1 MCGIAGF
8 AGIELPPQEA
18 ASRLRAMCDAILHRG
33 PDSDGQF
40 LAAGVALGMRRLSI
54 IDVAGGDQPISNE
67 DGTVTVVF
75 NGEIYNHHPLRRQL
89 EAAGHRFAT
98 RSDTEVL
105 VHLYEE
111 HGTDMVRQLHGMFA
125 FSIWDSR
132 RQRLFIAR
140 DRTGMKP
147 LSYAVRG
154 GGIVYCS
161 ELRSLYAFDRSALR
175 VAPSSVL
182 EYLAFGYVPDPSSIF
197 EGVNKLPPGHFL
209 VWSPGRPVEVR
220 RYWSPPL
227 PDNSLRDEPGLVAEL
242 RSKLEAA
249 VTSHLESEVPL
260 GAFLSGGTDSSTVVA
275 LMCRHAAGRVK
286 TFSIGFAEAEYDESQ
301 AARAVATQLGT
312 EHTEL
317 VVRPDVEQ
325 IFENVAAMFD
335 EPFADSSAIPTFLVA
350 QLARESVTVALSG
363 DGGDELFGGYTRY
376 GDTLK
381 RGGGRGGVG
390 ARLVAALGLMLP
402 HAFPGRNRLVDLGR
416 SRLGRYATSVVQPVR
431 VDEGGVAS
439 ARHPAGR
446 RTVDEQLNR
455 FMSAEESEDF
465 AAAMMR
471 LDLETYLTGDILT
484 KVDRTSMAVSLE
496 ARVPLLDFD
505 LVDFA
510 LRIPGELRVTATESK
525 RLFRQAIRGIVPDF
539 VLARPKQGFAM
550 PLAQWFRGSLRHR
563 IQALR
568 TPTAAIE
575 QYLNVRAVERLV
587 TEHLLGRRDH
597 SALLWRLIVLDYWLA
612 AFADGRLGR
621 SPLVPTVPLSDT
633 TRTRVLSGRMARGRM
648 NAPPAV
654 SNLFLSSD
662 GAAPPLRVG
671 LLIDERGIPGYAR
684 GIIEDLRLANY
695 VDIALVGVTSEA
707 AKASSA
713 APESG
718 LVLRAYATFIEPRYQ
733 MHPDPLVSVSCE
745 DLLIDVPRVSLPVDL
760 HGDSRALASAG
771 LAAIATAQLDVII
784 DFSGRPVRQVLL
796 PATRHGVWRYHFGDR
811 RLYPAGS
818 GFLREIIDRTP
829 LTGIEL
835 TRLGSSD
842 ADDVTLLRAL
852 FRTVSFPS
860 RQANRF
866 APVWG
871 TRHFV
876 AQSLWS
882 LRHGSRDDTG
892 TPGAGLVS
900 GNPGGRVP
908 TVAQFARWMLGEV
921 RGRVFPLF
929 RQVDRPLH
937 WRIAIR
943 RTRVPLYEDSSRA
956 ALQSFRWVD
965 SPHAC
970 HWADPVIFER
980 EGQTWLFF
988 EETVDP
994 SRVGHICCGRLT
1006 PDGDLV
1012 DVRAVLQQPHHLSF
1026 PQIIVADGEVFML
1039 PEGAQGGGVD
1049 LCRARRF
1056 PDEWALE
1063 KRLLDFR
1070 CVDSSGFRASESWW
1084 MTTSP
1089 QVVPGHAPIT
1099 WLLRA
1104 DRLTGPWEFQPGG
1117 VVASDVRVARGAG
1130 SVFERSGRLIRPSQD
1145 CSVSYGHALVLN
1157 EIVSLHEPQYRER
1170 TICRVESGWMPRLA
1184 GVHSYSRI
1192 GEWEA
1197 IDGGFTSR

>member
-18 ASRLRAMCDAILHRG
+18 ASRLHAMCDAIQHRG

-40 LAAGVALGMRRLSI
+40 LAGSVAMGVRRLSI
-54 IDVAGGDQPISNE
+54 IDVAGGRQPISNE

-75 NGEIYNHHPLRRQL
+75 NGEIYNHHALRRSL
-89 EAAGHRFAT
+89 EAVGHRFAT

-111 HGTDMVRQLHGMFA
+111 HGPDMVRQLHGMFA

-154 GGIVYCS
+154 DGIVYCS

-175 VAPSSVL
+175 VAPSAVL

-197 EGVNKLPPGHFL
+197 EGVSKLPPGHFL
-209 VWSPGRPVEVR
+209 VWSRGRPVEVQ
-220 RYWSPPL
+220 RYWNPPL
-227 PDNSLRDEPGLVAEL
+227 PDSSLRDEPEL
-242 RSKLEAA
+242 IAQLRTKLDTA
-249 VTSHLESEVPL
+249 VMSHLESEVPL

-286 TFSIGFAEAEYDESQ
+286 TFSIGFAEADYDESQ

-381 RGGGRGGVG
+381 RGGGRGGV
-390 ARLVAALGLMLP
+390 ASRLVSALGLMLP

-439 ARHPAGR
+439 AWHPAGR

-510 LRIPGELRVTATESK
+510 LRIPGNLRVTAAESK

-539 VLARPKQGFAM
+539 VLARPKRGFAM

-575 QYLNVRAVERLV
+575 QYLDVRAVERLV
-587 TEHLLGRRDH
+587 TEHLIGRRDH
-597 SALLWRLIVLDYWLA
+597 SLLLWRLIVLDYWLA

-621 SPLVPTVPLSDT
+621 PPLVPLTHT
-633 TRTRVLSGRMARGRM
+633 IRTRALSRRVARGRM
-648 NAPPAV
+648 HAPPAV
-654 SNLFLSSD
+654 SDLFLSAD
-662 GAAPPLRVG
+662 GAAPPLQVG

-684 GIIEDLRLANY
+684 GVIEDLRHANY
-695 VDIALVGVTSEA
+695 VDVALVAVTSQPTDA
-707 AKASSA
+707 DAD
-713 APESG
+713 PG
-718 LVLRAYATFIEPRYQ
+718 LALRAYARLIESRYQ
-733 MHPDPLVSVSCE
+733 MHPDPLEQVSCE
-745 DLLIDVPRVSLPVDL
+745 DLLADVPRVTLPVEG
-760 HGDSRALASAG
+760 HTGALSSAE
-771 LAAIATAQLDVII
+771 LAQIAVAPLDVII
-784 DFSGRPVRQVLL
+784 DFAGRSARETSL

-811 RLYPAGS
+811 RLYPEGS
-818 GFLREIIDRTP
+818 GFLREIVDGMP

-835 TRLGSSD
+835 TRLGVTGG
-842 ADDVTLLRAL
+842 DDVTLLRAL
-852 FRTVSFPS
+852 FRTVPFPS

-866 APVWG
+866 GPIWG
-871 TRHFV
+871 ARHFV

-882 LRHGSRDDTG
+882 LRHGSRDDPA
-892 TPGAGLVS
+892 TPVAALGSRKSAG
-900 GNPGGRVP
+900 PVP
-908 TVAQFARWMLGEV
+908 TVAQFARWMLGEA
-921 RGRVFPLF
+921 GSRVFPLF

-943 RTRVPLYEDSSRA
+943 QTRVPLYEDSSRA
-956 ALQSFRWVD
+956 ALQSFRWLD
-965 SPHAC
+965 SPPER

-980 EGQTWLFF
+980 EGRTWLFF

-994 SRVGHICCGRLT
+994 SRVGHICVGRLT

-1026 PQIIVADGEVFML
+1026 PQIIEADGEVFML

-1049 LCRARRF
+1049 LYRARRF
-1056 PDEWALE
+1056 PDEWVLE

-1070 CVDSSGFRASESWW
+1070 CVDSSVFRAFGSWW
-1084 MTTSP
+1084 MATSP

-1104 DRLTGPWEFQPGG
+1104 DRLTGPWKFEPGG

-1130 SVFERSGRLIRPSQD
+1130 AVFESSGRLIRPSQD
-1145 CSVSYGHALVLN
+1145 CSVSYGHALVIN
-1157 EIVSLHEPQYRER
+1157 EIVSLRAPQYRER
-1170 TICRVESGWMPRLA
+1170 TICRVEPGWMPRLK
-1184 GVHSYSRI
+1184 GVHSYSRVS
-1192 GEWEA
+1192 EWEA
-1197 IDGGFTSR
+1197 IDGGFAL

>member
-8 AGIELPPQEA
+8 AGTELKPQEA
-18 ASRLRAMCDAILHRG
+18 TSRLSAMCDAILHRG
-33 PDSDGQF
+33 PDSDGYF
-40 LAAGVALGMRRLSI
+40 HAPGVAMGMRRLSI
-54 IDVAGGDQPISNE
+54 IDVAGGRQPISNE

-89 EAAGHRFAT
+89 EAAGHHFST

-125 FSIWDSR
+125 FSIWDAR

-154 GGIVYCS
+154 GGIVFCS
-161 ELRSLYAFDRSALR
+161 ELRALYAFDRSALR
-175 VAPSSVL
+175 VAPSAVL
-182 EYLAFGYVPDPSSIF
+182 EYLAFGYVPDPGSIF
-197 EGVNKLPPGHFL
+197 EGVSKLPPGHFL
-209 VWSPGRPVEVR
+209 VWSPGRPVEVQ

-227 PDNSLRDEPGLVAEL
+227 PDNKLRNEPELIAEL
-242 RSKLEAA
+242 RTKLDTA

-286 TFSIGFAEAEYDESQ
+286 TFSIGFAEAEYDESE

-325 IFENVAAMFD
+325 IFESVAAMFD

-381 RGGGRGGVG
+381 RGGGGGG
-390 ARLVAALGLMLP
+390 TGPRLVSALGLMLP
-402 HAFPGRNRLVDLGR
+402 HAFPGRNRLIDLGR
-416 SRLGRYATSVVQPVR
+416 SRLGRYATNVVQPVR
-431 VDEGGVAS
+431 VDEGGVA
-439 ARHPAGR
+439 AAWHPAGR
-446 RTVDEQLNR
+446 RTIDEQLAR
-455 FMSAEESEDF
+455 FTSAEESEDF

-471 LDLETYLTGDILT
+471 LDLETYLNGDILT

-510 LRIPGELRVTATESK
+510 LRIPGDLRVTATESK

-539 VLARPKQGFAM
+539 VLTRPKRGFAM

-575 QYLNVRAVERLV
+575 QYLDVRAVERLV
-587 TEHLLGRRDH
+587 GEHLIGRRDH
-597 SALLWRLIVLDYWLA
+597 SVLLWRLIVLDYWLA

-621 SPLVPTVPLSDT
+621 PPLVPVPHA
-633 TRTRVLSGRMARGRM
+633 TRTHALPGRGRVAGGRM
-648 NAPPAV
+648 NAPPPV
-654 SNLFLSSD
+654 SDLFLSAD
-662 GAAPPLRVG
+662 GAAARLRVG

-684 GIIEDLRLANY
+684 GVIEDLRRANY
-695 VDIALVGVTSEA
+695 TEVALVGVTTRA
-707 AKASSA
+707 PNSA
-713 APESG
+713 AAVPESG
-718 LVLRAYATFIEPRYQ
+718 LALRAYATFIESRYQ
-733 MHPDPLVSVSCE
+733 MHPDPLAPVSCE
-745 DLLIDVPRVSLPVDL
+745 DLLSDVPRVSLPIARR
-760 HGDSRALASAG
+760 GDSWELSSAG

-784 DFSGRPVRQVLL
+784 DFAARPVRQKLL

-818 GFLREIIDRTP
+818 GFLREIIDGMP

-835 TRLGSSD
+835 IRLGSSPE
-842 ADDVTLLRAL
+842 DDVTLLRAL
-852 FRTVSFPS
+852 FRTVPFPS

-866 APVWG
+866 GPVWG

-882 LRHGSRDDTG
+882 LRHGSGND
-892 TPGAGLVS
+892 PAHGAGPVA
-900 GNPGGRVP
+900 GNSGGRVP
-908 TVAQFARWMLGEV
+908 TITQFARWMLAEAGS
-921 RGRVFPLF
+921 RAFPLF

-937 WRIAIR
+937 WRIALR
-943 RTRVPLYEDSSRA
+943 RTRVPLYEDSTRA
-956 ALQSFRWVD
+956 ALQSFRWLD
-965 SPHAC
+965 SPPAC
-970 HWADPVIFER
+970 HWADPVIFEH

-994 SRVGHICCGRLT
+994 SRVGHICCGRIT
-1006 PDGDLV
+1006 PDGELV

-1026 PQIIVADGEVFML
+1026 PQIIAADGEIFML
-1039 PEGAQGGGVD
+1039 PEGAQGGGLD
-1049 LCRARRF
+1049 LYRARRF

-1070 CVDSSGFRASESWW
+1070 CVDSSVFRASGSWW

-1089 QVVPGHAPIT
+1089 KVVAGHAPIT

-1117 VVASDVRVARGAG
+1117 LVASDARVARAAGA
-1130 SVFERSGRLIRPSQD
+1130 VFESSGRFIRPSQD

-1157 EIVSLHEPQYRER
+1157 EILSLHEPRYRER
-1170 TICRVESGWMPRLA
+1170 TIGRVEPGWMPRLA
-1184 GVHSYSRI
+1184 GVHSYSRV

-1197 IDGGFTSR
+1197 IDGGFAW